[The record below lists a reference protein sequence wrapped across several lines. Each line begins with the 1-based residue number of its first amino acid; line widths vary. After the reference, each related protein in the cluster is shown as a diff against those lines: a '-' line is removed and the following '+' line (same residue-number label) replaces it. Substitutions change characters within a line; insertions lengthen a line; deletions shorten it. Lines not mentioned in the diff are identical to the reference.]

1 MGGNQELAMDAS
13 NVVSLGVLGYVVG
26 LLSVGVIALLVGIR
40 LGAKSTIAA
49 PPSEQEQLV
58 QALRI
63 LRRHY
68 EQAALAEM
76 QAAGAQLWSP
86 DVERLAELSYGAK
99 IDAQGDPRP

>member
-1 MGGNQELAMDAS
+1 MDAS
-13 NVVSLGVLGYVVG
+13 NVVSLGMLGYFVG
-26 LLSVGVIALLVGIR
+26 LLGVGVIALLVGIR

-63 LRRHY
+63 LRRHH

-86 DVERLAELSYGAK
+86 DAERLAELSYGAK